1 MKQYKTGLVIG
12 RFQPIHIGHEKII
25 NKALELCDK
34 VIVFV
39 GSSDKSGTKDN
50 PLSYDFR
57 KGLLELI
64 YGNNIEIYPLK
75 DLGVGNVFAW
85 GNYLIEEA
93 SKYNHKIDLFVCG
106 DETKIDLWF
115 NDEIKKSLDFYKIS
129 REEIQINA
137 TKLRQL
143 IYDNEYL
150 EFKKYIN
157 PKLYNFYSQI
167 RFEIIKSNV
176 ETKQTFNFQ
185 FEDVFD
191 DDDN

>member
-85 GNYLIEEA
+85 
-93 SKYNHKIDLFVCG
+93 
-106 DETKIDLWF
+106 
-115 NDEIKKSLDFYKIS
+115 
-129 REEIQINA
+129 
-137 TKLRQL
+137 
-143 IYDNEYL
+143 
-150 EFKKYIN
+150 
-157 PKLYNFYSQI
+157 
-167 RFEIIKSNV
+167 
-176 ETKQTFNFQ
+176 
-185 FEDVFD
+185 
-191 DDDN
+191 